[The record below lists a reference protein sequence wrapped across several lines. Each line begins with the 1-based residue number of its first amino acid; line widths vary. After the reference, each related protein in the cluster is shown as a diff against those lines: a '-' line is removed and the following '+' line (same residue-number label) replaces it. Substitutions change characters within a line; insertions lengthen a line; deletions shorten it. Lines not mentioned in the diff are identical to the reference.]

1 MMKKVRA
8 LGLSSGGLD
17 SILAA
22 LVLRRQGIEVSWVAF
37 ETPFFDAENARKAAL
52 AHGIPFRVE
61 DITGVYLPMLKAP
74 AAGYGKAMNPCK
86 DCHALMFHEAGRIME
101 AEGFDFL
108 FSGEVSGQ
116 RPMSQTRSAL
126 RYVEKRAGYEGR
138 ILRPLSARN
147 LPPTQV
153 EEEGRVDRSQLLD
166 FQGRGRKPQLALA
179 RELGVRDFPAPAGGC
194 LLTDV
199 TFGKRL
205 KDLMTHDPE
214 AKPTDYHL
222 LKNGRHFRLS
232 PEVKLVV
239 GRTQADNA
247 ALAVHFDARLH
258 TRIQTLNFP
267 GPLAF
272 LCGPAGQQERRLA
285 AGLVAG
291 YTRAADS
298 VSVTLVLDGCGGEE
312 KVDVLPVRS
321 PEIREKMV

>member
-1 MMKKVRA
+1 MTKIRA

-22 LVLRRQGIEVSWVAF
+22 LVLRRQGIDIQWLAF
-37 ETPFFDAENARKAAL
+37 ETPFFDAKNARKAAGI
-52 AHGIPFRVE
+52 HGIPLEVR
-61 DITGVYLPMLKAP
+61 DITEVYLPMLKNP
-74 AAGYGKAMNPCK
+74 AGGYGKAMNPCK
-86 DCHALMFHEAGRIME
+86 DCHALMFHEAGKIME

-126 RYVEKRAGYEGR
+126 KYVEKRAGYEGHV
-138 ILRPLSARN
+138 LRPLSARN
-147 LPPTQV
+147 LPPTLAEQA
-153 EEEGRVDRSQLLD
+153 GKVDRSQLLD

-179 RELGVRDFPAPAGGC
+179 KELGVKDFPAPAGGC

-205 KDLMTHDPE
+205 KDLLTQDGSVTV
-214 AKPTDYHL
+214 ADYHL

-247 ALAVHFDARLH
+247 SMDLFFDPSRY
-258 TRIQTLNFP
+258 TRIQTVNFP

-272 LCGPAGQQERRLA
+272 LCGPATPDQCQLA
-285 AGLVAG
+285 AALVAG
-291 YTRAADS
+291 YTRAGNGD
-298 VSVTLVLDGCGGEE
+298 SVTLFLDGCGGEHRLS
-312 KVDVLPVRS
+312 VLPVRS
-321 PEIREKMV
+321 EEIRSLMV